1 MDASQTTPEVEVN
14 NTEDVQD
21 APQEEVQEEAQEPT
35 VAEILNKVEDK
46 TVPLNTFLE
55 TKKEKKALEKELSN
69 LQAQI
74 KAGATKGEAN
84 ASLKEIAEKYD
95 VDVNFITEL
104 SSAIYAQAKD
114 DVEEKLNSKLQHL
127 EARER
132 EEKINKAFNDHYEKV
147 IQEMPEYNKVINKN
161 VIKSLSL
168 LPENSKKTFQ
178 QIIEETY
185 GNSVT
190 GKRTMETSTP
200 RGGKD
205 QGIDYSKVND
215 PEYFQK
221 IMDNPELKKKYNDG
235 LLSRINL

>member
-1 MDASQTTPEVEVN
+1 MDESQTTPELEAKETQEV
-14 NTEDVQD
+14 D
-21 APQEEVQEEAQEPT
+21 EVQETEVQEPT
-35 VAEILNKVEDK
+35 VAEIMNKVDDK

-74 KAGATKGEAN
+74 KAGATPKEAK
-84 ASLKEIAEKYD
+84 ASLKEIADKYD

-104 SSAIYAQAKD
+104 SSAIYAQAQE
-114 DVEEKLNSKLQHL
+114 DVEERLNSKLQPL
-127 EARER
+127 EAKDR
-132 EEKINKAFNDHYEKV
+132 EEKINKAFNEHYEKV
-147 IQEMPEYNKVINKN
+147 IAEMPEYEKVINKN

-205 QGIDYSKVND
+205 QSIDFNRTND
-215 PEYFQK
+215 PEYFKQ
-221 IMDNPELKKKYNDG
+221 IMASPELKKKYNEG